1 MSRDN
6 VTSITG
12 PLSEKT
18 ISSIPWKLNCIFS
31 ISKKKKKI
39 HSFYLATSLGTCTTI
54 INGYQ
59 GYQVLTP
66 IKLRQVCALFG
77 DVSKLCRCVS
87 EIVYHLADRFDQA
100 HGNTPST
107 KLYKMVH
114 RKQFFSLWYF
124 KWRLYRWSCN
134 NIAEVALAQNWGFS
148 LDSFWGLLICFD
160 MLIVPLY
167 RRCR

>member
-18 ISSIPWKLNCIFS
+18 ISSIPWELNCIFS
-31 ISKKKKKI
+31 ISKKKI
-39 HSFYLATSLGTCTTI
+39 HSFCLATSLGTSNTI

-66 IKLRQVCALFG
+66 IKLRQVCALFV
-77 DVSKLCRCVS
+77 DVLKLFRCVS

-107 KLYKMVH
+107 RELQRDRLYKMVH
-114 RKQFFSLWYF
+114 TKPFFSLLVL
-124 KWRLYRWSCN
+124 KMKTVSLNLEQHRWS
-134 NIAEVALAQNWGFS
+134 GFGTE
-148 LDSFWGLLICFD
+148 LRPFF
-160 MLIVPLY
+160 
-167 RRCR
+167 R